1 MAYWIDPSL
10 PLDEEVQRIAVEQIG
25 KAQDALADNPV
36 TPDEIFL
43 ARRRMKKL
51 RGLLRLVRPALGEEN
66 FRKENWRWR
75 DCARLLSIRRDANA
89 AVEAISVV
97 AQRPCELYANNEV
110 PHIVTAGR
118 VPDDPILS
126 ELRIKLAARRDRLE
140 LIHAGI
146 PEAVDRVL
154 AELAAGKLQLAAL
167 PISTFHRDQ
176 AIAAIGRV
184 YGQAAAG
191 YQRAAEGP
199 DIAVF
204 HDWRKRAKYHWMH
217 LRLIRDVWPS
227 PLKMRAKACKQ
238 LADILGDANDLAV
251 LELLLASDPSLG
263 VDTDNFLAFRARI
276 GAIRIDLFNQALV
289 HGEALFSR
297 DAGWFTDRIALVW
310 DNDIGDSDFDG
321 SMAASAKIT
330 PALQR

>member
-1 MAYWIDPSL
+1 MAYRIDPSL
-10 PLDEEVQRIAVEQIG
+10 QLDEEVRRIAVEQIG
-25 KAQDALADNPV
+25 KAQDALADDPV
-36 TPDEIFL
+36 TPDEISL
-43 ARRRMKKL
+43 ARRRLKKL
-51 RGLLRLVRPALGEEN
+51 RGLLRLMRPAMGEEY

-89 AVEAISVV
+89 AIEAFSLV
-97 AQRPCELYANNEV
+97 AQHPYELYTKNEV
-110 PHIVTAGR
+110 PQLVTAGR
-118 VPDDPILS
+118 VPGDPFLS
-126 ELRIKLAARRDRLE
+126 ELRVKLAARRDRLD

-154 AELAAGKLQLAAL
+154 AELDAGKVQLAAL
-167 PISTFHRDQ
+167 PLATFHPQQ
-176 AIAAIGRV
+176 AVAAIGRV

-191 YQRAAEGP
+191 YRRAVERP

-204 HDWRKRAKYHWMH
+204 HDWRKWAKYHWMH
-217 LRLIRDVWPS
+217 LQLIRNVWPS
-227 PLKMRAKACKQ
+227 PLKMRANACKR

-251 LELLLASDPSLG
+251 LEALLASDPSLG
-263 VDTDNFLAFRARI
+263 VGTDDFLALRSRI

-297 DAGWFTDRIALVW
+297 NASWFTDRIALVW
-310 DNDIGDSDFDG
+310 DSDFNG
-321 SMAASAKIT
+321 SMAASTKSA